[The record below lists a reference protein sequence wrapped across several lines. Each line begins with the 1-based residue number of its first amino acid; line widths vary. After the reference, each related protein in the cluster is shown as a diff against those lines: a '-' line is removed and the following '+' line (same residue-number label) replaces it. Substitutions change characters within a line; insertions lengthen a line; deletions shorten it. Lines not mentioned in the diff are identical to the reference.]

1 LKSKRSV
8 RSRVAVLPALLWGA
22 IVAGSACTPEEYLFD
37 GSLTE
42 ICDLKYERTELELA
56 SASAALRFLRPRG
69 TGEDLMLKIGIVLTG
84 ADLSGTKP
92 LDLAEALPAGGQRA
106 SVTRNVFE
114 DENKKFPAILRGT
127 LTVDADPR
135 SVNPVTGS
143 VEITFVQ
150 GHEFGA
156 GRTLFG
162 KFKAEV
168 VK

>member
-1 LKSKRSV
+1 MESKQNHG
-8 RSRVAVLPALLWGA
+8 SRGALAAALVAIAT
-22 IVAGSACTPEEYLFD
+22 VASGCAPEEYFFD

-69 TGEDLMLKIGIVLTG
+69 TGEDLMLKIGMVLTG
-84 ADLSGTKP
+84 ATFDGSAP
-92 LDLAEALPAGGQRA
+92 LNLAEALAAGGQRA

-114 DENKKFPAILRGT
+114 DENKKFPALLRGT
-127 LTVDADPR
+127 LTFDADPTK
-135 SVNPVTGS
+135 VNPVTGS